1 MNKIRIAASVGE
13 NAKNRYSDVIAI
25 QKALNQIIQQ
35 NILVP
40 LGLLREDGIAGKST
54 KLVIRQFQRIS
65 LGMAAPDGRI
75 DVGGKTLK
83 QLNALIEAS
92 SKLKGHSISK
102 TSAWSPTKGY
112 DNVLNDIFQQFNR
125 IQYGLLA
132 GIVTHKAQ
140 TLNVSPSTN
149 TDLRALSKKEFV
161 KEVFEE
167 AKKEETNSKVPAAVT
182 TAQAILETGYGKSVP
197 TDMNTKQYSYN
208 LFGIKGIGTAGSVS
222 VYTHEVINGKRI
234 KIVDK
239 FQAYHSF
246 SESISGRTKFL
257 TKNKRY
263 KHLFDITDPKKWAE
277 GLQNAGYATDPNYAK
292 LLIAIMTSWK
302 LI

>member
-1 MNKIRIAASVGE
+1 MNEIRIAASVGE
-13 NAKNRYSDVIAI
+13 NAKNNYCDVRTI
-25 QKALNQIIQQ
+25 QKALNQIVQQ

-40 LGLLREDGIAGKST
+40 LGPLKEDGIAGRNT
-54 KLVIRQFQRIS
+54 KLAIRQFQRVS
-65 LGMAAPDGRI
+65 LAMAAPDGRI

-83 QLNALIEAS
+83 QLNALIEATGKLNVNSILKANTCS
-92 SKLKGHSISK
+92 SIKGSENQLAS
-102 TSAWSPTKGY
+102 
-112 DNVLNDIFQQFNR
+112 VFQQFNR

-132 GIVTHKAQ
+132 GVITHKAQ
-140 TLNVSPSTN
+140 ALNVSSNTN
-149 TDLRALSKKEFV
+149 SDLRTLSKSEFV
-161 KEVFEE
+161 KQVFEE
-167 AKKEETNSKVPAAVT
+167 AKKEATKSEIPAAVT

-208 LFGIKGIGTAGSVS
+208 LFGIKGIGTAGSVT

-234 KIVDK
+234 KILDK

-277 GLQNAGYATDPNYAK
+277 GLQKAVYATDPNYAK
-292 LLIAIMTSWK
+292 LLITIMTSWK

>member
-1 MNKIRIAASVGE
+1 MREIRIAASVGE

-40 LGLLREDGIAGKST
+40 LGPLKEDGIAGRNT
-54 KLVIRQFQRIS
+54 KLAIRQFQRVS
-65 LGMAAPDGRI
+65 LAMAAPDGRI
-75 DVGGKTLK
+75 DVAGKTLK
-83 QLNALIEAS
+83 QLNALIEATD
-92 SKLKGHSISK
+92 KLNVNSILK
-102 TSAWSPTKGY
+102 ANACSPTKGS
-112 DNVLNDIFQQFNR
+112 DNQLTHVFQQFNR

-132 GIVTHKAQ
+132 GVVTHKAQ
-140 TLNVSPSTN
+140 LLNVSPNTN
-149 TDLRALSKKEFV
+149 SDLRTLSKSEFV
-161 KEVFEE
+161 KQVFEE
-167 AKKEETNSKVPAAVT
+167 AKKEQTKSKIPAAVT

-197 TDMNTKQYSYN
+197 ADMNTKQYSYN

-234 KIVDK
+234 KIVDR

-246 SESISGRTKFL
+246 SGSISGRTKFL

-263 KHLFDITDPKKWAE
+263 KHLFNITDPKKWAE
-277 GLQNAGYATDPNYAK
+277 GLQKAGYATDPNYAK
-292 LLIAIMTSWK
+292 LLITIMTSWK